1 MSALPRRGG
10 ALPGDPT
17 VPMHAVRTAPTISMR
32 VTHVD
37 TPTKN
42 SAVSAGPAAAAAAN
56 RPGDRT
62 GRGSVIPAVP
72 SGDRNPSAAL
82 LPRVAVAVGPRLTWL
97 SQSCRFSFFS

>member
-1 MSALPRRGG
+1 
-10 ALPGDPT
+10 
-17 VPMHAVRTAPTISMR
+17 MHAVRTAPTISMR
-32 VTHVD
+32 VPHVD

-42 SAVSAGPAAAAAAN
+42 SAESAGPANAAATAAN

-82 LPRVAVAVGPRLTWL
+82 LPRVAVAVGPRLT
-97 SQSCRFSFFS
+97 